1 MPFAISPRHSS
12 DDFHGTLTLDSK
24 VEVFIAR
31 VEGWQLGVAKE
42 MIQKKVPNRAFALL
56 HMLTS
61 YFEMIAKYHAG
72 FVGQRRSREHFK
84 DGVRL
89 VFPAIEPEAEAFFNS
104 LYDSVRNG
112 LYHTGMTASNVI
124 LADNLP
130 GSVGYNSQHDMIMVS
145 PDQLAEDLS
154 IPFATFAAALRDPS
168 NAQLRSNFENRFD
181 SDNGLALSAQIT

>member
-1 MPFAISPRHSS
+1 MPFAISPRHTS
-12 DDFHGTLTLDSK
+12 DDFQGTLTLDNK

-42 MIQKKVPNRAFALL
+42 MIQKQVPYRAFALL

-84 DGVRL
+84 KGVRL
-89 VFPAIEPEAEAFFNS
+89 VFPAIEPEAEAFLNS

-112 LYHTGMTASNVI
+112 LYHTGMTGSNVI

-130 GSVGYNSQHDMIMVS
+130 GSVGYNSQHNMIMVS
-145 PDQLAEDLS
+145 PDQLAEDLW
-154 IPFATFAAALRDPS
+154 IHFAAFAAALRDPA
-168 NAQLRSNFENRFD
+168 NAELRSNCERRFD
-181 SDNGLALSAQIT
+181 SDNALALSAQVA